1 MQIIYSTKRNVT
13 PAKAVEILAKYGT
26 RVTLEEAQIILNF
39 MYKFGKLAIE
49 TELNALEIKFKQ
61 HTKTL

>member
-1 MQIIYSTKRNVT
+1 MQIIYSTKRNVS
-13 PAKAVEILAKYGT
+13 PAKAVEILAEHGT
-26 RVTLEEAQIILNF
+26 KITLEEAQIILDF

-61 HTKTL
+61 QSKIF

>member
-1 MQIIYSTKRNVT
+1 MEIVYSIKRNVT
-13 PAKAVEILAKYGT
+13 PTKAVQILAEHGT
-26 RVTLEEAQIILNF
+26 KVTHEEVQIILDF

-61 HTKTL
+61 KAKTL

>member
-1 MQIIYSTKRNVT
+1 MEIIYSTKRNIT

-26 RVTLEEAQIILNF
+26 KVTLEDAQIILDL

-61 HTKTL
+61 KAKTL

>member
-1 MQIIYSTKRNVT
+1 MQIIYSTKRYIT
-13 PAKAVEILAKYGT
+13 PAKAVEILAKHGT
-26 RVTLEEAQIILNF
+26 KITLEEAQIILDF

-61 HTKTL
+61 QSKIL

>member
-1 MQIIYSTKRNVT
+1 MQIIYSTTRNVT
-13 PAKAVEILAKYGT
+13 PAKAVKILAEHGT
-26 RVTLEEAQIILNF
+26 KVTLEEAQIILDF

-61 HTKTL
+61 QSKIL

>member
-1 MQIIYSTKRNVT
+1 MEIIYSTKRNVT
-13 PAKAVEILAKYGT
+13 PAKAVEILAKHGT
-26 RVTLEEAQIILNF
+26 KATLEEAQIILDF

-61 HTKTL
+61 KTKSL